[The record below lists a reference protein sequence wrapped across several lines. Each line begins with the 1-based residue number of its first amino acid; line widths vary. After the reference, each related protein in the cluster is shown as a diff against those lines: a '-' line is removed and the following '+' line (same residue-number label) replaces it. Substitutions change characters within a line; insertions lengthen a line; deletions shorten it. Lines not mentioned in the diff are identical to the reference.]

1 MQPSHSNCSIALP
14 QKDLLRGSI
23 IFFSPIVLVL
33 LAITLV
39 SVVLGLR
46 QAKHILAEGG
56 QQIRLENAPMVFL
69 LCVTAFCIGYA
80 LFDAGSIPDYS
91 RDRVFPMFVASV
103 CLVGCAVMI
112 ARMILAPET
121 DTIFADSERSAE
133 AGQARYSLWSTLAWF
148 AALLVATS
156 LFGFI
161 IALALFFVQ
170 LYADQSQY
178 ERCFCS
184 DLCACGHPFICTMAW
199 ALNRDFPPGLLQAYS
214 NLPWP
219 FT

>member
-1 MQPSHSNCSIALP
+1 
-14 QKDLLRGSI
+14 
-23 IFFSPIVLVL
+23 VLVL

-46 QAKHILAEGG
+46 QAKNILAEGDSKSG
-56 QQIRLENAPMVFL
+56 SKRAPMVFL
-69 LCVTAFCIGYA
+69 LCVTAFIGYA

-103 CLVGCAVMI
+103 CLVGCTVMI

-161 IALALFFVQ
+161 IALALFLFSFMRIRANMSAVFAAI
-170 LYADQSQY
+170 YA
-178 ERCFCS
+178 
-184 DLCACGHPFICTMAW
+184 LAGIAFICTMAW